1 MYYYNIVIY
10 NMELVVEPDIY
21 QPSIDD
27 HGNYIDQIPSFQY
40 IKKGIRCPCGSR
52 KDKIFD
58 TASKFSSHS
67 KTKIHQKWLAN
78 LNMNRANFYVENETL
93 KETVENQKFIIHT
106 MEKHIQTKIMTIDFL
121 TRQLAAQDNTKQVNN
136 LLDFD

>member
-1 MYYYNIVIY
+1 
-10 NMELVVEPDIY
+10 MELVVEPDMY

-40 IKKGIRCPCGSR
+40 IQKGLRCPCGSR

>member
-1 MYYYNIVIY
+1 
-10 NMELVVEPDIY
+10 MELVVEPDIY